1 MAFKK
6 IKALSTWFYQDT
18 IIKWNYYKKKKKKP
32 TIEIYTKIN
41 YKTFGHA
48 INTFISL
55 KQSKINIDNWTAE
68 KYCLVLMYCLFWK
81 WNTDWTL
88 LMFSWTSCFMPV
100 AIRSSTEKKNLISI
114 VHYMYVFCHVLFFP
128 HLSAATTVCVAVC
141 VTAEPQPVGYNQLR
155 TSQWSSSNHNP
166 S

>member
-114 VHYMYVFCHVLFFP
+114 VHYMYVFCHVLFFSP
-128 HLSAATTVCVAVC
+128 SIRSDYCLRGSVCYCRTTTSRVQPAPN
-141 VTAEPQPVGYNQLR
+141 VTVIFIE
-155 TSQWSSSNHNP
+155 S
-166 S
+166 